1 MLKLPHWLSYLLVSS
16 LFIQMVLATASLKKA
31 DYDYSFWVHETQK
44 NPNLSNIDRRL
55 YEFEHFSAKVPLQ
68 NQTLLYENLKVQL
81 KHLVQHL
88 NELCKDACMQQACK
102 AGADTETYVKDWS
115 LFADVKWAEM
125 PFVPKKETI
134 YNVKNQ
140 IEWIRDRLQV
150 IIFR

>member
-1 MLKLPHWLSYLLVSS
+1 MLKLPRYLLVGC
-16 LFIQMVLATASLKKA
+16 LFVGTVLANASPKKA
-31 DYDYSFWVHETQK
+31 DIDYSFWVYETQK

-55 YEFEHFSAKVPLQ
+55 YEFEHFSAKLPLQ
-68 NQTLLYENLKVQL
+68 NQTQLYENLKVQL

-102 AGADTETYVKDWS
+102 ASTDTETYVKDWS

-134 YNVKNQ
+134 YMVKNQ

-150 IIFR
+150 I